1 MTPPLPAALLQATL
15 TLAKDLSLDLSEEAI
30 GAGFM
35 NTLREL
41 LPGRALCLRMV
52 DGQRHELTS
61 IFLGLPALCPNEAP
75 AIDDTAVTRLPHLQ
89 PEASKGPL
97 LVKRAALRHT
107 GLPADIATSARV
119 QLTDRYVLLFSGT
132 IAGFSVPLVAS
143 GELLGM
149 LNCEYPLPQRPPVEL
164 AKKDEAAIIPL
175 CNQLSVALRNLRL
188 LHRARSYEG
197 YLRRM
202 IDGANALMVVV
213 DRDQRLTIVNRPME
227 QASGYVAGT
236 DLPTLLLKSQET
248 GPEAAE
254 SRPVYG
260 RGVEA
265 EPHLA
270 ALLQRAL
277 SGEDAEGVELLL
289 HNTGVTGALAT
300 RAVFNVTAL
309 RDATGAID
317 GAAAMGQ
324 NLEQVRSLE
333 RQVLQAERLATLGQL
348 AAGVVHEL
356 NNPLTA
362 IVAYG
367 DQLARRLSLAGDG
380 FRGDAEKARRI
391 CEGAERIQKLTR
403 DLMSYGRPTGER
415 ERVELAEVVT
425 QSLSLCDPLLRG
437 SGVSVQVLNGPG
449 LPAIHGVRR
458 QLQQVVVNLLTN
470 ACHALPGDGRP
481 GGGSIRVETTAATL
495 NGQQAVALLVAD
507 TGSGIP
513 ETHRAR
519 IFEPFFSTKA
529 EGLGTGLGLP
539 IVKNIVDAHGG
550 HVSFET
556 QSGSGTTFRV
566 VFPAA
571 APLCDP
577 TVKKARRAER
587 PGRPPAP
594 AVENRAKRSAIRA
607 RRE

>member
-1 MTPPLPAALLQATL
+1 L
-15 TLAKDLSLDLSEEAI
+15 
-30 GAGFM
+30 
-35 NTLREL
+35 
-41 LPGRALCLRMV
+41 
-52 DGQRHELTS
+52 
-61 IFLGLPALCPNEAP
+61 
-75 AIDDTAVTRLPHLQ
+75 

-119 QLTDRYVLLFSGT
+119 QLTDRYMPLFTGT
-132 IAGFSVPLVAS
+132 GGGFSVPLVAS

-149 LNCEYPLPQRPPVEL
+149 LNCEYPLRPAVEL

-197 YLRRM
+197 HLRRM
-202 IDGANALMVVV
+202 IDAANALVVVV
-213 DRDQRLTIVNRPME
+213 DRDQRLTIVNQPME
-227 QASGYVAGT
+227 QASGYVAGG
-236 DLPTLLLKSQET
+236 DLPGLLRKALGDRPGS
-248 GPEAAE
+248 EAAD

-260 RGVEA
+260 KNGEA

-277 SGEDAEGVELLL
+277 AGQDAEGVEVLL
-289 HNTGVTGALAT
+289 GSAGKPPT

-356 NNPLTA
+356 NNPLSA
-362 IVAYG
+362 IAIYG
-367 DQLARRLSLAGDG
+367 DYLARRLEQAGED

-415 ERVELAEVVT
+415 ERVALDEVVT
-425 QSLSLCDPLLRG
+425 QALSLCDPLLRT
-437 SGVSVQVLNGPG
+437 SGVPVQVSHHEG
-449 LPAIHGVRR
+449 LPPIHGVRR

-470 ACHALPGDGRP
+470 ACHALSGEERHNA
-481 GGGSIRVETTAATL
+481 IRIETTTATL
-495 NGQQAVALLVAD
+495 DGQPAVALLVSD
-507 TGSGIP
+507 TGSGIA

-519 IFEPFFSTKA
+519 VFEPFFSTKA

-550 HVSFET
+550 RVGFET
-556 QSGSGTTFRV
+556 QSGVGTTFKV
-566 VFPAA
+566 VFPVGPLGPAGP
-571 APLCDP
+571 APL
-577 TVKKARRAER
+577 TAAGARRRGGRAEAK
-587 PGRPPAP
+587 GRAQT
-594 AVENRAKRSAIRA
+594 KRGALRA